1 MLKIF
6 IGVTIYTVFLSFY
19 NNLIFIEIIIR
30 LAQIIIFIFIFYHL
44 KLNDKNSFRVFK
56 FEYFSIFIISLT
68 LYFCYSVSFYKICIL
83 NDFLTKPNH
92 PFESIDKIILMIV
105 IVPISE
111 EVFYRG
117 LFFNLIKRN
126 NQKNYLIP
134 IIITST
140 FFSIYHFDFSINF
153 FDNFVFSVI
162 VTSLYIKFKNLY
174 YSIFFHVLTNYVI
187 STSFIYYVLNLNV
200 NYYVLIVI
208 AITSILIL
216 FNILKK
222 VKT

>member
-1 MLKIF
+1 MF
-6 IGVTIYTVFLSFY
+6 IGVTIYTEFLSNF
-19 NNLIFIEIIIR
+19 NNHIFIEIIIR
-30 LAQIIIFIFIFYHL
+30 LVQIIIFIFIFYHL

-56 FEYFSIFIISLT
+56 FEYFSIFIISFT

-92 PFESIDKIILMIV
+92 PVESIDKIILMTV

-111 EVFYRG
+111 ELFYRG

-140 FFSIYHFDFSINF
+140 FFSIYHFDFSFIF
-153 FDNFVFSVI
+153 IDHFVFSVI

-174 YSIFFHVLTNYVI
+174 YSIFFHVLTNYFI
-187 STSFIYYVLNLNV
+187 STSFIYYALNLNV
-200 NYYVLIVI
+200 NYYALIVI

-216 FNILKK
+216 YNILKK
-222 VKT
+222 LKT